1 MAVPAHKSKCGSRDD
16 IPSQVLCSQ
25 ASFLSSR
32 WPSRSLSCPHRSC
45 PICTKPVLPNL
56 CDGTTASLGICVPPT
71 EASSVFLL
79 LLSSCAALRVY
90 SDLLPLE
97 SSRFPCLPQSSRPSF
112 VNVSGNVTTCSW
124 SLPQQPVRPT
134 LIPASFPTAPSR
146 REC

>member
-45 PICTKPVLPNL
+45 PICTKPVLPSL

-97 SSRFPCLPQSSRPSF
+97 SSRFPCLLQSSRPSF
-112 VNVSGNVTTCSW
+112 VNI
-124 SLPQQPVRPT
+124 VRQCHHVFLESSSATSQAHTDPC
-134 LIPASFPTAPSR
+134 FPSYCTQ
-146 REC
+146 